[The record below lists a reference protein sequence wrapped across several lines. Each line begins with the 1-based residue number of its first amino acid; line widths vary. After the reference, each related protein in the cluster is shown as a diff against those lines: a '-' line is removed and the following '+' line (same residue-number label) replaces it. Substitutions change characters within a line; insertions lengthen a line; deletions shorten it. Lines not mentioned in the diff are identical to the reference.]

1 MGIGIGVG
9 ADAGVGVGAGV
20 GVDLHA
26 LWIVLCV
33 LFDGGCVVA
42 ACG

>member
-33 LFDGGCVVA
+33 LFDRGCVVA